1 MFSLVV
7 VKNEKLRRIIKIV
20 VPFAAVPLLV
30 LLGATVFE
38 EKSHIFVS
46 FGVALLSML
55 LFVSG
60 FEKKKIGSRRA
71 VLTAVM
77 TALCVVGRFIPF
89 FKPITAITVI
99 SAIYLGAESGFSV
112 GAMSALVSNFYF
124 GQGPWT
130 PFQMLSWG
138 LIGLFAGYLSKYL
151 KKSKVFLLSY
161 GLVSGVLFSF
171 IMDVWTVLW
180 YNGVFS
186 IKLYL
191 AALATAIPNT
201 VLYAVSNFLFLLLL
215 SKPFGEKLER
225 IKLKYGV

>member
-7 VKNEKLRRIIKIV
+7 VKNEKLRRTIKIA

-46 FGVALLSML
+46 FGVALLSIL

-130 PFQMLSWG
+130 LFQMLSWG

-191 AALATAIPNT
+191 AALVTAIPNT